1 MSEFVRMAMERS
13 VVVRSLKVSAL
24 VGTILVIINQFD
36 AVFGEESFNWIKI
49 VLTYMVPY
57 CVATYAAVRALQEQ
71 NARM

>member
-36 AVFGEESFNWIKI
+36 AVFGAEPLNWIKI
-49 VLTYMVPY
+49 VLTYMVP
-57 CVATYAAVRALQEQ
+57 
-71 NARM
+71 